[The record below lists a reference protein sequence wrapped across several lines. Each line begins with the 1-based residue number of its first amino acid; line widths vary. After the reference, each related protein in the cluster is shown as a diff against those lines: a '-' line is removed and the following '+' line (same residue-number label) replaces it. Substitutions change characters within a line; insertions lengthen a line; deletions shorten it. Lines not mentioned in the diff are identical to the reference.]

1 MEGTTLRL
9 GQKSCGCLRFEKTVW
24 TNERL
29 DQLRN
34 LVSQGLSTKEM
45 AKQTAHSQSARAIRA
60 AMGKYKISSQYK
72 PPAARCFTCKVQLND
87 RNRYLTHKR
96 PQCKT
101 CAKESATET
110 RRRRARLDPTYKARE
125 LERLKKWQANN
136 PEKVRHKN
144 TQRKRSPI
152 PKDRLPLEHW
162 KTINTAF
169 NCRCAYCDCWLEKES
184 SDNPRSRVIEHVVPF
199 SRGGRN
205 DYTNIVPA
213 CRQCNSSKGT
223 KNLRQW
229 INDDQRY
236 DFIVQTMG
244 DIDYVLA
251 PPPLP
256 RPRTPATHMC
266 TFGAEIRWPIRRI
279 YAPPPPGRRPPN
291 RRPAGILGWTATD
304 GDAG

>member
-1 MEGTTLRL
+1 
-9 GQKSCGCLRFEKTVW
+9 
-24 TNERL
+24 
-29 DQLRN
+29 
-34 LVSQGLSTKEM
+34 
-45 AKQTAHSQSARAIRA
+45 
-60 AMGKYKISSQYK
+60 MGKYKISSQYK

-279 YAPPPPGRRPPN
+279 YAPPPTEGTHRRYTMTMLNVRDRVLDRVWDQVVDRVWDRVGGRVRDRLRGRVVDRVWDRAGN
-291 RRPAGILGWTATD
+291 RVWDRVRGRVRNLIDRGGAQ
-304 GDAG
+304 